1 MFRWCLLALAVVAIV
16 LVPFLLYEDSIFE
29 AVSASLG
36 SGSSRQLAAFSIL
49 VLLACDVFAPV
60 PSSLV
65 ATASGTILGL
75 APGATVTWAG
85 MQAGALVGYGF
96 GRTAGVRAARRIVGE
111 SELERATRL
120 HRRWG
125 AFSLIASR
133 AVPVLAES
141 SVVLA
146 GAARMPIGRFT
157 WLTGLSNG
165 AIATVYAGVGVYA
178 LETSSFLLAFAAS
191 MLVPGSL
198 MWASRAVGSASAA
211 GRGQGNSMT
220 PGNIDMKGPLD

>member
-146 GAARMPIGRFT
+146 GAARMPIGRFA

-198 MWASRAVGSASAA
+198 MWASRAVGTASAA
-211 GRGQGNSMT
+211 GRGQGDSMT